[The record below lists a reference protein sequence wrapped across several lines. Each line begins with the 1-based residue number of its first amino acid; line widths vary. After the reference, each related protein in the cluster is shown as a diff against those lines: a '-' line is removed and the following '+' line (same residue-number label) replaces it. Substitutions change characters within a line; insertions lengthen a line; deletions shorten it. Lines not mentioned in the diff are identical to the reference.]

1 MRKILLT
8 SILILSAAAS
18 YAQTIYDGLMY
29 SERNYEGTARSVAM
43 GNAFTALGGDMG
55 SIGINPAGSAVAK
68 YSQIALTP
76 ALSISSCATPGYVNT
91 STRMTMPNY
100 GMVLNFNTS
109 RTSGLKGVTFGFVVN
124 HVNSFNEEVFASDVN
139 DKTTFMGAMAS
150 EATDM
155 NLSGANLNMKDAYQ
169 FDPYRYVVGYQS
181 GMISTFDGRDN
192 EFAGASELIF
202 DDNGNLYMELG
213 GPLDQTYGRRV
224 KGKKT
229 DYLINLGFNISD
241 FLYIGANL
249 GITSMNYSYSDY
261 FKEEAVDPSDFEI
274 DLDNGQKMYFS
285 RMKYAH
291 NFNAETSGVYGK
303 FGFIL
308 TPGAGLRIGAAIQT
322 PTATTVNEEW
332 WMDGDTEFTDS
343 RYNGSAGSPYDGDRY
358 AFREPWRANFGLA
371 FTFGEFGALSADY
384 EYCDYTSMKFKR
396 DSFDD
401 DREYFIDMNDLI
413 KNTFR
418 ASHMFR
424 AGLEIKPVDRL
435 AIRAGYGLTTSPDRE
450 EHPEALDGEDAE
462 KGLGWIAGRSVS
474 PTQNLA
480 FGLGYISRKSFF
492 ADLTCR
498 YTFKTEE
505 YFLPYDPYIEG
516 VAVPEYTITKDAWKV
531 LLTFG
536 WRF

>member
-1 MRKILLT
+1 MRKIILT

-55 SIGINPAGSAVAK
+55 SIGINPAGSAVAR

-76 ALSISSCATPGYVNT
+76 ALSIASCATPGYVNT

-100 GMVLNFNTS
+100 GILLNFNTS

-124 HVNSFNEEVFASDVN
+124 HTNSFNEDVYASDIN

-150 EATDM
+150 EATDL
-155 NLSGANLNMKDAYQ
+155 NLSGTNLDMDDAYQ
-169 FDPYRYVVGYQS
+169 FDPYKYVVGYQS
-181 GMISTFDGRDN
+181 NMISTFDGRDN
-192 EFAGASELIF
+192 EFVGASELIYNE
-202 DDNGNLYMELG
+202 NGDLYVDLG
-213 GPLDQTYGRRV
+213 GPLEQTYGRLV
-224 KGKKT
+224 SGMKS

-241 FLYIGANL
+241 FLYLGANL
-249 GITSMNYSYSDY
+249 GITNMNYSYSDY
-261 FKEEAVDPSDFEI
+261 FKEEAVDPSYFEI
-274 DLDNGQKMYFS
+274 ELDKGEKIYFEK
-285 RMKYAH
+285 MKYSH
-291 NFNAETSGVYGK
+291 NFSAQTSGVYGK

-308 TPGAGLRIGAAIQT
+308 TPGFGLRIGAAIQT
-322 PTATTVNEEW
+322 PTATTVTEEW
-332 WMDGDTEFTDS
+332 YMDGETEFSDD
-343 RYNGSAGSPYDGDRY
+343 RYSQSAGSPYDGDRY

-371 FTFGEFGALSADY
+371 YTFGKIGALSVDY

-396 DSFDD
+396 DPFDD
-401 DREYFIDMNDLI
+401 DREYFIDMNNLI
-413 KNTFR
+413 KHTFR
-418 ASHMFR
+418 ASHMLR
-424 AGLEIKPVDRL
+424 AGLEIKPVDIF

-450 EHPEALDGEDAE
+450 KHPEALYGEDAA

-492 ADLTCR
+492 ADLACR
-498 YTFKTEE
+498 YTFRTEE

>member
-1 MRKILLT
+1 MT

-91 STRMTMPNY
+91 STRMMMPNY

-332 WMDGDTEFTDS
+332 WMDGNTEFTDS
-343 RYNGSAGSPYDGDRY
+343 RYNGSAGSPYDGDKY

-450 EHPEALDGEDAE
+450 EHPEALDGEDAA